1 MRSNPLYNL
10 PDAAPKEITDTILSD
25 LYGYW
30 VGLRKNGAIPSRSD
44 LDPTDIPKL
53 LPYVILAECYDE
65 GRRIKFRLTGSD
77 IAFTQGA
84 DLTGLYLHERGP
96 MTPYLEHLSEIYRM
110 GAVSEEGVYS
120 SFSYGYSVE
129 CGPKHVNRIFLPM
142 TGCAEIP
149 SMLLV
154 GQVRDKS
161 QPLAKPIWLTEP
173 DHIKR
178 LALFAIRP
186 DIAQAKQMTSR

>member
-1 MRSNPLYNL
+1 MHSKPLYSL
-10 PDAAPKEITDTILSD
+10 PDDSPDAITDPILSN

-30 VGLRKNGAIPSRSD
+30 FRLRKNGAIPSRSD

-77 IAFTQGA
+77 IAFTQGS

-110 GAVSEEGVYS
+110 GAVSEEGVFS
-120 SFSYGYSVE
+120 SFSYGYSAE
-129 CGPKHVNRIFLPM
+129 PGPKQVNRIFLPM
-142 TGCAEIP
+142 TGSAEIP

-161 QPLAKPIWLTEP
+161 RPMAKPASVP
-173 DHIKR
+173 QSR
-178 LALFAIRP
+178 QR
-186 DIAQAKQMTSR
+186 TSTIISMLMSTVRV

>member
-1 MRSNPLYNL
+1 MHSKPLYSL
-10 PDAAPKEITDTILSD
+10 PDDSPDAITDPILSN

-30 VGLRKNGAIPSRSD
+30 FRLRKNGAIPSRSD

-77 IAFTQGA
+77 IAFTQGS

-110 GAVSEEGVYS
+110 GAVSEEGVFS
-120 SFSYGYSVE
+120 SFSYGYSAE
-129 CGPKHVNRIFLPM
+129 PGPKQVNRIFLPM
-142 TGCAEIP
+142 TGSAEIP

-161 QPLAKPIWLTEP
+161 RPMAKPIWLTEP
-173 DHIKR
+173 DQIKL
-178 LALFAIRP
+178 LALFAIR
-186 DIAQAKQMTSR
+186 SELRVR